1 MLTVDT
7 AISRFRRDLTL
18 GWVLRAAFMAGAL
31 ACFAAPLLGAQFD
44 PAVGLGVVAIAWVL
58 LSFRGVRG
66 ARLAAAS
73 PSLISSGRFEE
84 AEQQIDEVLRGFS
97 LSKTPKLLSLH
108 HLAVLRHAQR
118 RWEESAVLSKALLR
132 LNLGP
137 TLAPLNRPAR
147 LILADSLLE
156 LGDTRGAQDA
166 LAGLLAQNLS
176 LTEAMNLL
184 SVQLDYQ
191 SRVGA
196 WDEMLAN
203 VMPKVQMAEIMQARN
218 AARVQALLAL
228 AAWRRSRPDLSDWLR
243 KRAELLADPNALAA
257 ERPVLR
263 ELSERSPSSVV
274 SSQ

>member
-18 GWVLRAAFMAGAL
+18 GWLLRAAFLAAVVASLALPLFAKSFEPSIAL
-31 ACFAAPLLGAQFD
+31 AIV
-44 PAVGLGVVAIAWVL
+44 AVAWL
-58 LSFRGVRG
+58 ALNFRGVRG

-73 PSLISSGRFEE
+73 PSLISAGRFEE

-97 LSKTPKLLSLH
+97 ISKTPKLLSLH

-118 RWEESAVLSKALLR
+118 RWQESAALSKALLGQR
-132 LNLGP
+132 LGP
-137 TLAPLNRPAR
+137 ALEGITRPAR

-156 LGDTRGAQDA
+156 LGDAGGAKDA
-166 LAGLLAQNLS
+166 LAGLYPQDLS
-176 LTEAMNLL
+176 LLEAMNLL

-203 VMPKVQMAEIMQARN
+203 VMSKVQLAEIMQAKT

-228 AAWRRSRPDLSDWLR
+228 AAKKLGRHDLADWLR
-243 KRAELLADPNALAA
+243 RRAELLADVNAIAA
-257 ERPVLR
+257 ERPALWEVWGR
-263 ELSERSPSSVV
+263 NTAQLSA
-274 SSQ
+274 